1 MNSTQTGT
9 FSWGTVSLGSN
20 GTTNACT
27 TPTAGTFLL
36 APSGILPTT
45 STVAAGLA
53 AAVNLCTNSGVGAGT
68 VTANAFT
75 VTNTVLGYSTFA
87 GLTGIVTVS
96 ATSAGTNGTT
106 ACTFPNG
113 TFALAASGTIPTTA
127 LEIAQLK
134 TALTDCGAGTGVTG
148 GTVAGSSLPVTDN
161 SLGYD
166 TSLTVSSTQT
176 GTFSWGAVSLWEQ
189 RDDTMLAAPPPLG
202 RFSSPPPA
210 PYPPPRPWPQD
221 WPPPSVCA
229 PPLGGWRR
237 YCNRQHVHG
246 YRHRP
251 RLCNLHRSDGYVTV
265 SATLGGGTN
274 GTTACTFPNG
284 TFALAA
290 NGTTIPTTAL
300 EIAQLKI
307 ALTDCGAGTGVTGG
321 TVTGSS
327 LPVTDNSLGY
337 DTTLTVTSTQTGT
350 FSWGAVSYGSNG
362 TRQCLRHPHRWDLY
376 PRRPRHLTHHLDRG
390 IRTDHGPRY
399 VRRQYGCWL

>member
-1 MNSTQTGT
+1 MTTNKIGVTVSGLVGSGFNITDTALGYATFAGTNGLTLTGT
-9 FSWGTVSLGSN
+9 AGSN
-20 GTTNACT
+20 GTNNACT

-161 SLGYD
+161 SLG
-166 TSLTVSSTQT
+166 L
-176 GTFSWGAVSLWEQ
+176 
-189 RDDTMLAAPPPLG
+189 
-202 RFSSPPPA
+202 
-210 PYPPPRPWPQD
+210 
-221 WPPPSVCA
+221 
-229 PPLGGWRR
+229 
-237 YCNRQHVHG
+237 
-246 YRHRP
+246 
-251 RLCNLHRSDGYVTV
+251 
-265 SATLGGGTN
+265 
-274 GTTACTFPNG
+274 
-284 TFALAA
+284 
-290 NGTTIPTTAL
+290 
-300 EIAQLKI
+300 
-307 ALTDCGAGTGVTGG
+307 
-321 TVTGSS
+321 
-327 LPVTDNSLGY
+327 
-337 DTTLTVTSTQTGT
+337 
-350 FSWGAVSYGSNG
+350 
-362 TRQCLRHPHRWDLY
+362 
-376 PRRPRHLTHHLDRG
+376 
-390 IRTDHGPRY
+390 
-399 VRRQYGCWL
+399 